1 MTLSRL
7 SVSHLRNIVEIDVE
21 FAPGVNLV
29 NGDNG
34 SGKTSL
40 LEAVY
45 FLGSGRSFRSYR
57 LDPVINRD
65 AQGCTVFGVLGR
77 GDRVHRVGVYRGR
90 DGSRDIKVN
99 GEVVSRASEL
109 ARVLPVLMLGPDTV
123 DVLLGPPALRRRFLN
138 WGLFHVEPRFLS
150 DWEMATR
157 CLKQRNALLREYLA
171 SDSEIAVWTDQL
183 CEVSLRLHG
192 YRVEYFKAFGKRFA
206 AICER
211 LSGLA
216 NVTCHYRRGW
226 NSERELAEVYEDQ
239 LGADKKRG
247 FTGSGIHKAEM
258 ELLINGVPAVS
269 VCSRGEL
276 KVLAWALYLSQG
288 RVSSEL
294 GGVTGLVYLVDDIA
308 AELDATHREKV
319 CSALLESEC
328 QVIATGIELDQLLNC
343 WGGATTKLFH
353 VEHGDIRVMENQV

>member
-7 SVSHLRNIVEIDVE
+7 SVSHLRNIVQADI
-21 FAPGVNLV
+21 ALGPGVNLV

-45 FLGSGRSFRSYR
+45 FLGSGRSFRSHR

-65 AQGCTVFGVLGR
+65 AQGCTVFGVLEE
-77 GDRVHRVGVYRGR
+77 GDRVQRVGVYRGR

-99 GEVVSRASEL
+99 TEVVGRASEL
-109 ARVLPVLMLGPDTV
+109 ARILPVLMLGPDTV
-123 DVLLGPPALRRRFLN
+123 DVLLGPPALRRRLLN

-150 DWEMATR
+150 DWDMATR
-157 CLKQRNALLREYLA
+157 CLKQRNALLRQHA
-171 SDSEIAVWTDQL
+171 GSDSEISVWTEQL
-183 CEVSLRLHG
+183 CEVSLRLHH
-192 YRVEYFKAFGKRFA
+192 YRGEYFQAFATRFA
-206 AICER
+206 VICER

-226 NSERELAEVYEDQ
+226 NIERELPDVYVDQ
-239 LGADKKRG
+239 LEADKKRG
-247 FTGSGIHKAEM
+247 FTASGIHKADV
-258 ELLINGVPAVS
+258 ELLVNGVPAVS
-269 VCSRGEL
+269 ICSRGEL
-276 KVLAWALYLSQG
+276 KVLAWALYLCQG

-294 GGVTGLVYLVDDIA
+294 GGVTGLVYLVDDVA
-308 AELDATHREKV
+308 AELDAAHRGKV
-319 CSALLESEC
+319 CSALLESGC

>member
-1 MTLSRL
+1 MSLSRL
-7 SVSHLRNIVEIDVE
+7 SVSYLRNIVQVDLEL
-21 FAPGVNLV
+21 APGVNLV
-29 NGDNG
+29 SGANG

-45 FLGSGRSFRSYR
+45 FLGSGRSFRSHR
-57 LDPVINRD
+57 LDRVISRD
-65 AQGCTVFGVLGR
+65 AEGCTVFGVLGQ

-99 GEVVSRASEL
+99 SEVVSRASEL
-109 ARVLPVLMLGPDTV
+109 AKALPVLLLGPETV
-123 DVLLGPPALRRRFLN
+123 DVLLGPPAIRRRFLN

-150 DWEMATR
+150 DWDMATR
-157 CLKQRNALLREYLA
+157 CLKQRNALLRQHRV

-183 CEVSLRLHG
+183 CDVSLKLHN
-192 YRVEYFKAFGKRFA
+192 YRVKYFETFTTHFA
-206 AICER
+206 GIYES

-226 NSERELAEVYEDQ
+226 NREYELPDVYVDQ
-239 LGADKKRG
+239 FEADKKRG
-247 FTGSGIHKAEM
+247 FTGSGIHKAEI
-258 ELLINGVPAVS
+258 ELLVNGVPAVS

-294 GGVTGLVYLVDDIA
+294 GGVNGLVYLVDDLA
-308 AELDATHREKV
+308 AELDAHHREKV
-319 CSALLESEC
+319 CSALLESGC

-343 WGGATTKLFH
+343 WGGATTRLFH